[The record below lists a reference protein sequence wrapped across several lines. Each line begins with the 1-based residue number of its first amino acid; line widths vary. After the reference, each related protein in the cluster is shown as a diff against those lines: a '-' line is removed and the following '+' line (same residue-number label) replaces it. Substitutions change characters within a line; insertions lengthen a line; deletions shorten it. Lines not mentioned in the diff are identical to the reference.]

1 MISYS
6 NKMAK
11 RNVGYTGKDEMQ
23 PQIKFNLNNGKD
35 ALS

>member
-11 RNVGYTGKDEMQ
+11 RNVWYTGKDEMQ